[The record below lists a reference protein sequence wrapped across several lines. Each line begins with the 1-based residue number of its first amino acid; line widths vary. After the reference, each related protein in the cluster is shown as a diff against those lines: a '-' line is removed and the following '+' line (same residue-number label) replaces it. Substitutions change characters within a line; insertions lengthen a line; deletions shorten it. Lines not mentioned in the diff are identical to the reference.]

1 MGGKRMS
8 KLLRHIALA
17 TLLIF
22 VGAFDAFAGIDPHA
36 DSLSVVAVRQ
46 KMDSIRTR
54 RPVVALVLS
63 GGGAKGS
70 AHIGVIRHLEE
81 LDIPVDMVLGTS
93 MGGLVGGLL
102 GLGYS
107 SEDME
112 EIVMTADWKYLLT
125 DKLPRS
131 YMSYKSVKYK
141 GMYQISIPF
150 YYAKNDF
157 VLRKED
163 AYKYVHRKYSPLSL
177 GADKGDSKKFLK
189 DNLWESLPQGYTF
202 GQNVT
207 NLFNSKIVGYAD
219 SLDFKTLPKPYFCVA
234 SDMVSFEAKRW
245 YSGKIADAM
254 RSTMS
259 IPGLF
264 APHRVDGM
272 VLVDGGMRDNYP
284 VGMARELG
292 ADIVIGVELSDAKK
306 DYTEVNNIGDI
317 LSQGIDMLG
326 ADKFRENENAAD
338 VKIKPDLHEYN
349 MLSFDA
355 ESTGIIIQRGYDAAC
370 SADTLLRQVKA
381 LTAPY
386 GLEFHGKKATNL
398 SHEYIWVNEIDIRGV
413 TDKEE
418 EVLVHDIGIMP
429 GNIITKDRIEH
440 FVSRMYATG
449 AFDYVTYE
457 VLGSSEPYKLVINC
471 QKGPIHQVGI
481 GARFDTEDIVSVLV
495 NVGLNAHKLMGS
507 RLDFTAK
514 VCANPVVS
522 LRYNY
527 VSPKFPTV
535 NFDISA
541 RYTDLNRLNF
551 GDKRLTLNY
560 WDLKAEAYLSNIK
573 FKHVDIKGGLRNE
586 YFNLRDTVFTSQI
599 SGKYDFAQRNNDYLS
614 LFVDARIE
622 NFDKNYFPERGL
634 SAGVGY
640 GWTFAGFGPGA
651 FKNFHEV
658 TIDGRFVVP
667 GGKIFAF
674 IPSAG
679 MRMMLGKS
687 IPVMY
692 MNVIGGSLAGRY
704 MNQQTPFIG
713 INNCAPM
720 GNILLNARTDF
731 RFKFAKNH
739 YVTGMF
745 NYAHDSNS
753 FKEFLDG
760 GNWFGCGLEYA
771 YNTIIGPIGGNIHW
785 SNINN
790 KVGFYLSIGFDF

>member
-1 MGGKRMS
+1 MMKS
-8 KLLRHIALA
+8 LHIFIC
-17 TLLIF
+17 TLLLLCC
-22 VGAFDAFAGIDPHA
+22 GAFDAVAGIDPA
-36 DSLSVVAVRQ
+36 KDSVSVARMRE
-46 KMDSIRTR
+46 KMDSVRQR

-70 AHIGVIRHLEE
+70 AHIGVIRHLQE

-93 MGGLVGGLL
+93 MGGLIGGLF
-102 GLGYS
+102 GLGY
-107 SEDME
+107 DADAME

-131 YMSYKSVKYK
+131 YMSYKGVKYR

-150 YYAKNDF
+150 YYAKKDF
-157 VLRKED
+157 VQRKEE
-163 AYKYVHRKYSPLSL
+163 AYQYVHRKYAPLAL
-177 GADKGDSKKFLK
+177 GADRSDSKKFLK
-189 DNLWESLPQGYTF
+189 DNLWESLPQGYTY

-219 SLDFKTLPKPYFCVA
+219 SLDFSTLPKPYFCVA
-234 SDMVSFEAKRW
+234 SDMVSFGAKRW
-245 YSGKIADAM
+245 YDGKLSDAM

-306 DYTEVNNIGDI
+306 DYTQVNNLGDI

-326 ADKFRENENAAD
+326 ADKFKENENAAD
-338 VKIKPDLHEYN
+338 IKIKPDLHEYN
-349 MLSFDA
+349 MLSFDS
-355 ESTGIIIQRGYDAAC
+355 ESTAIIIKRGYDAAC
-370 SADTLLRQVKA
+370 AADTLLRQVKA

-386 GLEFHGKKATNL
+386 GLEYDNKKAVDI
-398 SHEYIWVNEIDIRGV
+398 SKEYIWVNEIDIRGV
-413 TDKEE
+413 TDEE
-418 EVLVHDIGIMP
+418 EAILMRDIGIMP

-440 FVSRMYATG
+440 FVSRMYATQ

-457 VLGSSEPYKLVINC
+457 ILGSKDPYKLVINC
-471 QKGPIHQVGI
+471 QKGPIHQVGV
-481 GARFDTEDIVSVLV
+481 GVRFDTEDIVSVLV
-495 NVGLNAHKLMGS
+495 NVGLGAHKLKGS
-507 RLDFTAK
+507 RFDIVGK
-514 VCANPVVS
+514 VCANPTLS
-522 LRYNY
+522 LRYSY
-527 VSPKFPTV
+527 DSPKFPTI
-535 NFDISA
+535 NFDA
-541 RYTDLNRLNF
+541 TVRYTDLNRLNF
-551 GDKRLTLNY
+551 GAKRLTLNY
-560 WDLKAEAYLSNIK
+560 WDVKAEAYLSNIK
-573 FKHVDIKGGLRNE
+573 FKHIDIKGGLRNE
-586 YFNLRDTVFTSQI
+586 YFSLRDTVFTAQI
-599 SGKYDFAQRNNDYLS
+599 SGKYDCLQRNNDYLS
-614 LFVDARIE
+614 LFLDARVE

-634 SAGVGY
+634 SAGIDY
-640 GWTFAGFGPGA
+640 GWTFAGFGPGS
-651 FKNFHEV
+651 FKNFH
-658 TIDGRFVVP
+658 TLTLDGRFIVP
-667 GGKIFAF
+667 GGKVFTF
-674 IPSAG
+674 IPSFG
-679 MRMMLGKS
+679 MRFLLGQS

-692 MNVIGGSLAGRY
+692 MNVVGGSLAGRY

-720 GNILLNARTDF
+720 GNILMNARTDF
-731 RFKFAKNH
+731 RFKFLKNH

-753 FKEFLDG
+753 FKEFASG
-760 GNWFGCGLEYA
+760 GNWFGCGVEYA